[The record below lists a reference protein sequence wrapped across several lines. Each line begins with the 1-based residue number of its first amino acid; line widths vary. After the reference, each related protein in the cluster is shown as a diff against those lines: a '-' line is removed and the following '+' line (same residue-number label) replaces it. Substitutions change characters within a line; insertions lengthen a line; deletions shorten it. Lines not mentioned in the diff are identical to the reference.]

1 MIEGESSQ
9 ELLRSTPENSEE
21 SRTIITGGTEGIGKA
36 VAQQFI
42 GRGDKVAI
50 CARDKRKLEE
60 MKEGSP
66 NLIAEVVDISDRHA
80 GRDFVYKAGNEMGG
94 LDLLILNAATSG
106 IPGRVETEEEKNKR
120 TDYIFLVN
128 QVAQVALTRAAL
140 SMLRESHGTV
150 VFITSGLARL
160 QTQPPGS
167 EEYARSK
174 ARIEK
179 YLSNLSTI
187 PENQGIKI
195 FSINPGPVDTR
206 MHEEIIERGPEILAQ
221 LSTNA
226 KALGL
231 LRDPEVIGKIV
242 AKLAS
247 TGMDYNP
254 ETKEYDLPIE
264 NASVVDISSENIEFE
279 SRPQALP

>member
-1 MIEGESSQ
+1 MVEGEPSPDVLGEYVEQ
-9 ELLRSTPENSEE
+9 REV
-21 SRTIITGGTEGIGKA
+21 SRAIITGGTEGIGR
-36 VAQQFI
+36 VVSQQFI

-50 CARDKRKLEE
+50 CARDERKLEE
-60 MKEGSP
+60 MKEGSS

-106 IPGRVETEEEKNKR
+106 IPGRIETEEEKSKR
-120 TDYIFLVN
+120 SDYIFLVN
-128 QVAQVALTRAAL
+128 EVAQVALTRAAL

-150 VFITSGLARL
+150 VFITSGLARS

-174 ARIEK
+174 ARVEK
-179 YLSNLSTI
+179 YLSSLSVT

-195 FSINPGPVDTR
+195 FSINPGPVDTK
-206 MHEEIIERGPEILAQ
+206 MHEEIIERGPEVLAQ
-221 LSTNA
+221 LSANA

-231 LRDPEVIGKIV
+231 LRDPEIIGRII

-247 TGMDYNP
+247 TGKNYNP

-264 NASVVDISSENIEFE
+264 NASVVDISPDNIEFE
-279 SRPQALP
+279 SFPPS